1 MTDAQVEALKTI
13 HRQYEYSDDFA
24 AFQAY
29 AAEMI
34 GGDGAI
40 VIHVGVGSESI
51 WLAVETDG
59 YIHS

>member
-13 HRQYEYSDDFA
+13 HQQYEYSDDFA

-40 VIHVGVGSESI
+40 VIHVGVSNPI

>member
-13 HRQYEYSDDFA
+13 HRQYEYTDDFA
-24 AFQAY
+24 NFQAY

-40 VIHVGVGSESI
+40 VNHVGVNESI
-51 WLAVETDG
+51 WLAIETDG
-59 YIHS
+59 YTHS